1 MPAWLSILLLGN
13 LLGGRRRSFGR
24 SLLFGGLLGWLF
36 HRNFDTEEMQKDMH
50 RAARKVRK
58 AVKAARHEFRD
69 IGRAVREQAQLKTDV
84 PVDAVLE
91 QVEASQARDE
101 ERRRKTDE
109 RIAAAHAKIEE
120 ARALRDE
127 RMQRKAERLN
137 DTFERLETVRA
148 RRLERQREIQEHFA
162 AVRAEIAERRAERM
176 QRITERLNNTCE
188 KAEADRASRREPL
201 HEVQAEPKASG
212 NEALLN
218 RELVAD
224 LERDART
231 AAMAADVPT
240 ISFPEEEKYNA
251 GSKYFS
257 ARG

>member
-1 MPAWLSILLLGN
+1 
-13 LLGGRRRSFGR
+13 
-24 SLLFGGLLGWLF
+24 
-36 HRNFDTEEMQKDMH
+36 
-50 RAARKVRK
+50 
-58 AVKAARHEFRD
+58 
-69 IGRAVREQAQLKTDV
+69 
-84 PVDAVLE
+84 
-91 QVEASQARDE
+91 
-101 ERRRKTDE
+101 
-109 RIAAAHAKIEE
+109 
-120 ARALRDE
+120 
-127 RMQRKAERLN
+127 
-137 DTFERLETVRA
+137 
-148 RRLERQREIQEHFA
+148 
-162 AVRAEIAERRAERM
+162 M

-201 HEVQAEPKASG
+201 HEVHAEPKASG